1 MKKEFKRQVTVYGD
15 YFKKFKRTLS
25 QQTIKKIY
33 QVLVYIMTLDIIP
46 QTYMKSISGVPGLF
60 EIRVEDQGNI
70 YRIFCCMDEGN
81 LVILFN
87 GFQKK
92 TQKTPRKEIETAT
105 RKTMDREKM
114 KQLNLTPIED
124 LIEEDFG
131 KEGTPS
137 RLEFENGCDA
147 FIIGERLKEERLRA
161 GLTQEQLASRI
172 GTKKTYISRVEN
184 GHTDVQVSTLFK
196 IFEGLGRRISI
207 NIL

>member
-1 MKKEFKRQVTVYGD
+1 
-15 YFKKFKRTLS
+15 
-25 QQTIKKIY
+25 
-33 QVLVYIMTLDIIP
+33 
-46 QTYMKSISGVPGLF
+46 
-60 EIRVEDQGNI
+60 
-70 YRIFCCMDEGN
+70 
-81 LVILFN
+81 
-87 GFQKK
+87 
-92 TQKTPRKEIETAT
+92 
-105 RKTMDREKM
+105 MDREKM
-114 KQLNLTPIED
+114 QQLNLTPIED

-172 GTKKTYISRVEN
+172 GTKKAYISRVEN

>member
-1 MKKEFKRQVTVYGD
+1 
-15 YFKKFKRTLS
+15 
-25 QQTIKKIY
+25 
-33 QVLVYIMTLDIIP
+33 
-46 QTYMKSISGVPGLF
+46 
-60 EIRVEDQGNI
+60 
-70 YRIFCCMDEGN
+70 
-81 LVILFN
+81 
-87 GFQKK
+87 
-92 TQKTPRKEIETAT
+92 
-105 RKTMDREKM
+105 MDREKM

-172 GTKKTYISRVEN
+172 GTKKAYISRVEN

-207 NIL
+207 NISKDVKKKPVAEVSNEIDNGDIKEQYTIQL